1 MKRRKI
7 VSVLLASV
15 FISSSTVL
23 LWSNTGVN
31 VEFEN
36 ATEITRKIF
45 NANAGTEDERKGY
58 MTAEYLQ
65 GLDGEQDY
73 ILVECDTGGYAI
85 FDRES
90 MEIIEYSDTD
100 SSPYIQ
106 AETPC
111 YGGPINYFDK
121 KGDELKDIKTGKKLQ
136 KQTAKEIAK
145 EIKTKIK
152 EDRKKRKE
160 KQKEKTAQTAEDEIQ
175 NDLSAGSGPTGMEEK
190 TADEFQVY
198 SRKYISKYQF
208 FEENDDHGDNV
219 DGTCVSVAVQLLLAY
234 NNWANDGRIIP
245 ANPKAGEE
253 FLLSSREAYKDRPNS
268 SEWKATTYEDD
279 KDDDKITFYE
289 RIKSYINPYARTPDE
304 MSTKEE
310 DPENNGATMYGAYLG
325 INAYFEEYAQDI
337 REDVA
342 MGYCTAL
349 SDLQKDHVIQ
359 KLQSEI
365 NNDRPAIGGI
375 ERYTAK
381 EDGTYKKSGHAI
393 VVHGCQTIQYGEE
406 KIDGFIAHY
415 GWKKKGAWNYWV
427 NSDWFDGYL
436 TFKTYHEH
444 TDIVFPTDNADIYG
458 HVLECSTCHRTTVTE
473 EHNWEEAEYI
483 QMSMDHSDYDWNHYR
498 ACYCGYKEIEKHNLK
513 SYVAP
518 WDEDKH
524 VVQCDCGYN
533 YTEYHY
539 YKNSS
544 NCFYCGQTKNY

>member
-111 YGGPINYFDK
+111 YGGPISYYDK

-175 NDLSAGSGPTGMEEK
+175 NDLSADPGPTGTLEK
-190 TADEFQVY
+190 PADYYQVY
-198 SRKYISKYQF
+198 TRKYISKYQF

-234 NNWANDGRIIP
+234 NNWVNDGRIIP
-245 ANPKAGEE
+245 ANPKDGEE
-253 FLLSSREAYKDRPNS
+253 FLRPDREDYKDQPNS
-268 SEWKATTYEDD
+268 SEWKATTSEDD
-279 KDDDKITFYE
+279 KDDNKTTFYE

-304 MSTKEE
+304 VAEGKEE
-310 DPENNGATMYGAYLG
+310 DPQNNGATMRDAYNG
-325 INAYFEEYAQDI
+325 IRTYLQEYAQNAYVDNSMDYYI
-337 REDVA
+337 
-342 MGYCTAL
+342 AL
-349 SDLQKDHVIQ
+349 SDSERENVVQ

-365 NNDRPAIGGI
+365 NNDRPVIASIDHY
-375 ERYTAK
+375 EQQN
-381 EDGTYKKSGHAI
+381 DGTYKKEGHAI
-393 VVHGCQTIQYGEE
+393 VVHGYQTISYNGSAL
-406 KIDGFIAHY
+406 DGFIAHY
-415 GWKKKGAWNYWV
+415 GHGKSSWNYWV
-427 NSDWFDGYL
+427 NSDWFKGYL
-436 TFKTYHEH
+436 TFQTTHQH
-444 TDIVFPTDNADIYG
+444 TDEVFFTDNADIYG
-458 HVLECSTCHRTTVTE
+458 HVLECSTCHRAMLTE
-473 EHNWEEAEYI
+473 EHNWKDATYM
-483 QMSMDHSDYDWNHYR
+483 QMLPNYQDYERKHYK
-498 ACYCGYKEIEKHNLK
+498 ACYCGYKVVEDHDLK
-513 SYVAP
+513 CYVAP
-518 WDEDKH
+518 WDEYKH
-524 VVQCDCGYN
+524 VFQCVCGYN
-533 YTEYHY
+533 YNEYHY
-539 YKNSS
+539 YKYGI